1 MFEKKEN
8 CFIEKE
14 MVLFRTNSK
23 KTIIKGENIMY
34 KLKNKMFQIS
44 WKVKMAKDALLTKT
58 DSGESH
64 VITVIAMCVIG
75 VALVT
80 LLSTSLKPVIEQLT
94 KDMQTNISAMFSNL

>member
-1 MFEKKEN
+1 M
-8 CFIEKE
+8 C
-14 MVLFRTNSK
+14 
-23 KTIIKGENIMY
+23 
-34 KLKNKMFQIS
+34 KLRDRMFQLT
-44 WKVKMAKDALLTKT
+44 WKMKMAKDALLVKR

-94 KDMQTNISAMFSNL
+94 SDMQTNISAMFSNL

>member
-1 MFEKKEN
+1 
-8 CFIEKE
+8 
-14 MVLFRTNSK
+14 
-23 KTIIKGENIMY
+23 MY

-44 WKVKMAKDALLTKT
+44 WKVKMAKDTLLTKT

-94 KDMQTNISAMFSNL
+94 SDMQTNISAMFTNL